1 MRKMRKMRNWAQL
14 IFVAR
19 KMRKFAPT
27 RKPVALETLVLV
39 ENVKIWYTEH
49 KWRPVRKRRRYVMLV
64 TNSIFSFF
72 NVVGSIL
79 SNRLLATHSDAI
91 RFL

>member
-27 RKPVALETLVLV
+27 RKPVALETLVLRIRIRTIFYHPDPDN
-39 ENVKIWYTEH
+39 NVQTD
-49 KWRPVRKRRRYVMLV
+49 PL
-64 TNSIFSFF
+64 
-72 NVVGSIL
+72 
-79 SNRLLATHSDAI
+79 
-91 RFL
+91 

>member
-27 RKPVALETLVLV
+27 RKPVALETLVDGDNSRLKGCV
-39 ENVKIWYTEH
+39 EGVED
-49 KWRPVRKRRRYVMLV
+49 
-64 TNSIFSFF
+64 NS
-72 NVVGSIL
+72 
-79 SNRLLATHSDAI
+79 
-91 RFL
+91 